1 MGVAL
6 NIMQIRLSNCYN
18 ILIPRLMLS
27 LVISLFLSMLI
38 IDSSYSSGRPDSF
51 ADLAKRLK
59 PAVVNVSTTQELSS
73 SHSFGEM
80 PKAPPGS
87 PFEEFFKEF
96 FEKQQENGS
105 PMPRR
110 RTQSLGSGFII
121 SEEGIVITNNH
132 VIADADKINV
142 ILDDKR
148 TFNAK
153 LIGRD
158 RKTDIA
164 VLQIE
169 NKEKI
174 KFPFVTWGNS
184 EISRVGDWVIAIGN
198 PFGLGGS
205 VTAGIISARGR
216 NIGSGPYDNFIQ
228 TDASINRGNSGGP
241 MFDLNG
247 EVIGINTAI
256 FSPSGGSVGIG
267 FAIPSNLANR
277 VVGQIIKFGKTQRGW
292 LGVQIQTVTDEI
304 AESLSLPET
313 KGALISR
320 ISKDGP
326 ANKAGLI
333 PGDVILDFDGKNVDE
348 MRQLPRIV
356 ADTDIGKKVKVGVWR
371 KGSRKNFVVVVG
383 ELVEVTNTKVA
394 KNIENKSQELLGM
407 SLSSIGQKERTTF
420 QLSENISGLVI
431 KSINPQSLAAQRGVR
446 KGDVIVE
453 ANQVPLSSPSQFSE
467 ILNSLKKNSKKTVL
481 LMIDRKGDR
490 RFVGIRLD

>member
-1 MGVAL
+1 MKSEF
-6 NIMQIRLSNCYN
+6 NIKISSFISHNKKNLY
-18 ILIPRLMLS
+18 LLTVVFLS
-27 LVISLFLSMLI
+27 LLFLSETSL
-38 IDSSYSSGRPDSF
+38 SAGRPDSF
-51 ADLAKRLK
+51 ADLAVKLK
-59 PAVVNVSTTQELSS
+59 PAVVNVSTTHDLSS
-73 SHSFGEM
+73 PHSFGDM

-87 PFEEFFKEF
+87 PFEEFFKDF
-96 FEKQQENGS
+96 FEKQQENGN

-121 SEEGIVITNNH
+121 SEAGIVITNNH
-132 VIADADKINV
+132 VIADADEIKV

-158 RKTDIA
+158 KKTDIA

-169 NKEKI
+169 NNNKI
-174 KFPFVTWGNS
+174 KFPFVNWGNS
-184 EISRVGDWVIAIGN
+184 DTSRVGDWVIAIGN

-241 MFDLNG
+241 MFDLDG
-247 EVIGINTAI
+247 QVIGINTAI

-277 VVGQIIKFGKTQRGW
+277 VVDQIIKFGKTQRGW
-292 LGVQIQTVTDEI
+292 LGVQIQTVSEEI
-304 AESLSLPET
+304 AESLSLPEP

-326 ANKAGLI
+326 ASKAGLL
-333 PGDVILDFDGKNVDE
+333 PGDIILDFDGKDVNE

-356 ADTDIGKKVKVGVWR
+356 ADTDIGKNVKVTVWR
-371 KGSRKNFVVVVG
+371 KGAKKQFNVIVG
-383 ELVEVTNTKVA
+383 ELVETVSTKVA
-394 KNIENKSQELLGM
+394 KKTETKSMEILGM
-407 SLSSIGQKERTTF
+407 TLSTINEKDRTT
-420 QLSENISGLVI
+420 LKLNENATGLIV
-431 KSINPQSLAAQRGVR
+431 KSIKAQSSSAQRGIRV
-446 KGDVIVE
+446 GDVIVE
-453 ANQVPLSSPSQFSE
+453 ANQVSLSSPNQFLG
-467 ILNSLKKNSKKTVL
+467 ILKSLKTDGKKTVL

-490 RFVGIRLD
+490 RFVGVRIE

>member
-1 MGVAL
+1 L
-6 NIMQIRLSNCYN
+6 KSEFNIKIISFISHNKKNLY
-18 ILIPRLMLS
+18 LLTVVFLS
-27 LVISLFLSMLI
+27 LLFLSETSL
-38 IDSSYSSGRPDSF
+38 SAGRPDSF
-51 ADLAKRLK
+51 ADLAVKLK
-59 PAVVNVSTTQELSS
+59 PAVVNVSTTHDLSS
-73 SHSFGEM
+73 PHSFGDM

-87 PFEEFFKEF
+87 PFEEFFKDF
-96 FEKQQENGS
+96 FEKQQENGN

-121 SEEGIVITNNH
+121 SEAGIVITNNH
-132 VIADADKINV
+132 VIADADEIKV

-148 TFNAK
+148 SFNAK

-158 RKTDIA
+158 KKTDIA

-169 NKEKI
+169 NNNKV
-174 KFPFVTWGNS
+174 KFPFVNWGNS
-184 EISRVGDWVIAIGN
+184 DTSRVGDWVIAIGN

-241 MFDLNG
+241 MFDLDG
-247 EVIGINTAI
+247 QVIGINTAI

-277 VVGQIIKFGKTQRGW
+277 VVDQIIKFGKTQRGW
-292 LGVQIQTVTDEI
+292 LGVQIQTVSEEI
-304 AESLSLPET
+304 AESLSLPEP

-326 ANKAGLI
+326 ASKAGLL
-333 PGDVILDFDGKNVDE
+333 PGDIILDFDGKDVNE

-356 ADTDIGKKVKVGVWR
+356 ADTDIGKNVKVTVWR
-371 KGSRKNFVVVVG
+371 KGAKKQFNVIVG
-383 ELVEVTNTKVA
+383 ELLETVNTKVT
-394 KNIENKSQELLGM
+394 KKTGTKSMEILGM
-407 SLSSIGQKERTTF
+407 TLSTINEKDRTT
-420 QLSENISGLVI
+420 LKLNENATGLIV
-431 KSINPQSLAAQRGVR
+431 KSIKAQSSSAQRGIRV
-446 KGDVIVE
+446 GDVIVE
-453 ANQVPLSSPSQFSE
+453 ANQVSLSSPNQFLD
-467 ILNSLKKNSKKTVL
+467 ILKSLKIDGKKTVL

-490 RFVGIRLD
+490 RFVGVRIE

>member
-1 MGVAL
+1 MLKTIL
-6 NIMQIRLSNCYN
+6 NNKLHLSIFSTRNYFYFL
-18 ILIPRLMLS
+18 LIVFFS
-27 LVISLFLSMLI
+27 LLHFS
-38 IDSSYSSGRPDSF
+38 DTSYSAGRPDSF
-51 ADLAKRLK
+51 ADLAAKLK
-59 PAVVNVSTTQELSS
+59 PSVVNVSTTHDISS
-73 SHSFGEM
+73 PHSFGEM

-87 PFEEFFKEF
+87 PFEEFFRDF
-96 FEKQQENGS
+96 FEKQQENGN

-121 SEEGIVITNNH
+121 SETGIVITNNH
-132 VIADADKINV
+132 VIADADEIKV

-148 TFNAK
+148 VFNAN

-164 VLQIE
+164 VLQIK
-169 NKEKI
+169 NKNKI
-174 KFPFVTWGNS
+174 KFPFVKWGNS
-184 EISRVGDWVIAIGN
+184 ETSRVGDWVIAIGN

-241 MFDLNG
+241 MFDLEG

-277 VVGQIIKFGKTQRGW
+277 VVDQIIKFGKTQRGW
-292 LGVQIQTVTDEI
+292 LGVQIQTVSEEI
-304 AESLSLPET
+304 AESLSLNEP

-326 ANKAGLI
+326 ADKAGLL
-333 PGDVILDFDGKNVDE
+333 PGDIILDFDGKNVDE

-356 ADTDIGKKVKVGVWR
+356 ADTDIGKKVKVTVWR
-371 KGSRKNFVVVVG
+371 KGASKQFNVIVG
-383 ELVEVTNTKVA
+383 ELVETINTKVS
-394 KNIENKSQELLGM
+394 KKVENKSMDILGM
-407 SLSSIGQKERTTF
+407 TLSTITERDKST
-420 QLSENISGLVI
+420 LKLNDNVKGIIV
-431 KSINPQSLAAQRGVR
+431 KSIKAQGSSAQRGIRV
-446 KGDVIVE
+446 GDIIVE
-453 ANQVPLSSPSQFSE
+453 ANQISLSTPKQFSD
-467 ILNSLKKNSKKTVL
+467 ILKSLKKDGKKTVL
-481 LMIDRKGDR
+481 LMIDRSGDR
-490 RFVGIRLD
+490 RFVGIRIE

>member
-1 MGVAL
+1 MKTIL
-6 NIMQIRLSNCYN
+6 NNKLHLSIFSTRNYFYFL
-18 ILIPRLMLS
+18 LIVFFS
-27 LVISLFLSMLI
+27 LLHFS
-38 IDSSYSSGRPDSF
+38 DTSYSAGRPDSF
-51 ADLAKRLK
+51 ADLAAKLK
-59 PAVVNVSTTQELSS
+59 PSVVNVSTTHDISS
-73 SHSFGEM
+73 PHSFGEM

-87 PFEEFFKEF
+87 PFEEFFRDF
-96 FEKQQENGS
+96 FEKQQENGN

-121 SEEGIVITNNH
+121 SETGIVITNNH
-132 VIADADKINV
+132 VIADADEIKV

-148 TFNAK
+148 VFNAN

-164 VLQIE
+164 VLQIK
-169 NKEKI
+169 NKNKI
-174 KFPFVTWGNS
+174 KFPFVKWGNS
-184 EISRVGDWVIAIGN
+184 ETSRVGDWVIAIGN

-241 MFDLNG
+241 MFDLEG

-277 VVGQIIKFGKTQRGW
+277 VVDQIIKFGKTQRGW
-292 LGVQIQTVTDEI
+292 LGVQIQTVSEEI
-304 AESLSLPET
+304 AESLSLNEP

-326 ANKAGLI
+326 ADKAGLL
-333 PGDVILDFDGKNVDE
+333 PGDIILDFDGKNVDE

-356 ADTDIGKKVKVGVWR
+356 ADTDIGKKVKVTVWR
-371 KGSRKNFVVVVG
+371 KGASKQFNVIVG
-383 ELVEVTNTKVA
+383 ELVETINTKVS
-394 KNIENKSQELLGM
+394 KKVENKSMDILGM
-407 SLSSIGQKERTTF
+407 TLSTITERDKST
-420 QLSENISGLVI
+420 LKLNDNVKGIIV
-431 KSINPQSLAAQRGVR
+431 KSIKAQGSSAQRGIRV
-446 KGDVIVE
+446 GDIIVE
-453 ANQVPLSSPSQFSE
+453 ANQISLSTPKQFSD
-467 ILNSLKKNSKKTVL
+467 ILKSLKKDGKKTVL
-481 LMIDRKGDR
+481 LMIDRSGDR
-490 RFVGIRLD
+490 RFVGIRIE

>member
-1 MGVAL
+1 MKSLRRYKTDLFNVYFRNYFFTNL
-6 NIMQIRLSNCYN
+6 
-18 ILIPRLMLS
+18 
-27 LVISLFLSMLI
+27 LVIFCFLFFS
-38 IDSSYSSGRPDSF
+38 DFSYSSGRPDSF
-51 ADLAKRLK
+51 ADLAARLK
-59 PAVVNVSTTQELSS
+59 PAVVNVSTTHDLSS
-73 SHSFGEM
+73 AHSFGEM

-87 PFEEFFKEF
+87 PFEEFFKDF
-96 FEKQQENGS
+96 FEKQQENGN

-121 SEEGIVITNNH
+121 SESGIVITNNH
-132 VIADADKINV
+132 VIADADEINV

-153 LIGRD
+153 LVGRD

-164 VLQIE
+164 VLQIQ
-169 NKEKI
+169 NNDNI
-174 KFPFVTWGNS
+174 KFPFVSWGNS
-184 EISRVGDWVIAIGN
+184 ETSRVGDWVIAIGN

-241 MFDLNG
+241 MFDLDG
-247 EVIGINTAI
+247 KVIGINTAI

-292 LGVQIQTVTDEI
+292 LGVQIQTVTEEI
-304 AESLSLPET
+304 AESLSLPEP

-326 ANKAGLI
+326 ANKAGLL
-333 PGDVILDFDGKNVDE
+333 PGDVILDFDGKKVDE

-356 ADTDIGKKVKVGVWR
+356 ADTDIGKKVKVTVWR
-371 KGSRKNFVVVVG
+371 KSSKKQFNVIVG
-383 ELVEVTNTKVA
+383 ELVETTNTKLS
-394 KNIENKSQELLGM
+394 KNEENRSMEILGM
-407 SLSSIGQKERTTF
+407 TLSSITAKDRSS
-420 QLSENISGLVI
+420 LKLNENVTGLVV
-431 KSINPQSLAAQRGVR
+431 KSIKGQSSSAQRGIRV
-446 KGDVIVE
+446 GDIIVE
-453 ANQVPLSSPSQFSE
+453 ANQVSLSSPSQFSD
-467 ILNSLKKNSKKTVL
+467 ILKSLKNDGKKTVL

-490 RFVGIRLD
+490 RFVGVRIE

>member
-1 MGVAL
+1 MGANL
-6 NIMQIRLSNCYN
+6 NIIQTRSSGYYN
-18 ILIPRLMLS
+18 ILIKTLLLFTL
-27 LVISLFLSMLI
+27 LVFSFSSFLVN
-38 IDSSYSSGRPDSF
+38 SSYASGRPESF
-51 ADLAKRLK
+51 ADLATKLK

-73 SHSFGEM
+73 AHSFGDM

-96 FEKQQENGS
+96 FERQEENGS

-121 SEEGIVITNNH
+121 KEEGIVITNNH
-132 VIADADKINV
+132 VITGADEINV

-148 TFNAK
+148 TFKAK

-174 KFPFVTWGNS
+174 QFPFVTWGNS
-184 EISRVGDWVIAIGN
+184 ETSRVGDWVIAIGN

-277 VVGQIIKFGKTQRGW
+277 VVDQIIKFGKTQRGW

-304 AESLSLPET
+304 AESLSLPES

-320 ISKDGP
+320 VSKDGP
-326 ANKAGLI
+326 AANAGLL
-333 PGDVILDFDGKNVDE
+333 PGDVILKFDGKNVEE

-356 ADTDIGKKVKVGVWR
+356 ADTDIGKKVKVAVWR
-371 KGSRKNFVVVVG
+371 KGSKKNFDVVVG
-383 ELVEVTNTKVA
+383 ELVEVTNT
-394 KNIENKSQELLGM
+394 
-407 SLSSIGQKERTTF
+407 
-420 QLSENISGLVI
+420 
-431 KSINPQSLAAQRGVR
+431 
-446 KGDVIVE
+446 
-453 ANQVPLSSPSQFSE
+453 
-467 ILNSLKKNSKKTVL
+467 
-481 LMIDRKGDR
+481 
-490 RFVGIRLD
+490 